1 MTGMGPGRAGRHH
14 FQRRVG
20 DTADG
25 PTVARP
31 HGIRR
36 ASSCAPAA
44 IVAAML
50 KGAEERAR
58 ELCAMQANLSGND
71 KDALDAYERDFI
83 GRFAHSS
90 SAIEGSALSPIETQL
105 VPESRH
111 EVAQRPPCAG
121 SSSFGRSPIL
131 STRLRGVAQLG
142 SASAL
147 GEKGR

>member
-1 MTGMGPGRAGRHH
+1 MGRGRAGRHH
-14 FQRRVG
+14 FQRRVS

-31 HGIRR
+31 RGIRR
-36 ASSCAPAA
+36 VSSCAPAA

-50 KGAEERAR
+50 KDAEKRAR
-58 ELCAMQANLSGND
+58 ELCAMQANLSEND

-90 SAIEGSALSPIETQL
+90 SAIEGSTLSPIETQL

-111 EVAQRPPCAG
+111 EVAQRPPGRG
-121 SSSFGRSPIL
+121 SVIVYGYAKI
-131 STRLRGVAQLG
+131 
-142 SASAL
+142 
-147 GEKGR
+147 

>member
-1 MTGMGPGRAGRHH
+1 MGPERAGRHH

-25 PTVARP
+25 PTPTVARP
-31 HGIRR
+31 RGIRR
-36 ASSCAPAA
+36 VSSCAPAA

-105 VPESRH
+105 VLEGRH
-111 EVAQRPPCAG
+111 EVAKRPPCAG

-131 STRLRGVAQLG
+131 STRLQGVAQLG

-147 GEKGR
+147 GEKGH